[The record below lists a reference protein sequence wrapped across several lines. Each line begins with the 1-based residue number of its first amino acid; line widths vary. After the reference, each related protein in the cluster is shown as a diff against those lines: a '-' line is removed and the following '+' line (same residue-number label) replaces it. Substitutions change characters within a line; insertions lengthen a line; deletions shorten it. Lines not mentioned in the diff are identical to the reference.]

1 MKGHYKSVDK
11 AEDEYGLS
19 VDSYL
24 GEPNVFIEE
33 ETELGSSSDVLNA
46 IDHLGQSQLVD
57 MILKAF
63 CRVIDRTNLLLTMIT
78 QISFQ
83 EYLKDLIVALHP
95 YLHEQDQRMLL
106 HKWFLQQATEVG
118 IDSNPADFAT
128 LSLEAMRMLQ
138 RNGKHNL
145 VYKWC
150 SCLYNDEGKP
160 SLDLNRMPFGML
172 QYIIEFF
179 SCTHVAQVCVIIIV
193 CINGC

>member
-1 MKGHYKSVDK
+1 MKGNYKSVDE

-24 GEPNVFIEE
+24 GEPNVFMEE
-33 ETELGSSSDVLNA
+33 ETELQSSSDILNA

-63 CRVIDRTNLLLTMIT
+63 SRVIDKNNLLLTMIT
-78 QISFQ
+78 QISFR
-83 EYLKDLIVALHP
+83 EHLKDLIVALHP
-95 YLHEQDQRMLL
+95 HLHEQDQRMLL
-106 HKWFLQQATEVG
+106 NKWFLQQATEVG
-118 IDSNPADFAT
+118 IDTNPAYFAT
-128 LSLEAMRMLQ
+128 LSLEAMLMLQ
-138 RNGKHNL
+138 RNGKPNL
-145 VYKWC
+145 VNKWC

-179 SCTHVAQVCVIIIV
+179 TCTHVAQV
-193 CINGC
+193 